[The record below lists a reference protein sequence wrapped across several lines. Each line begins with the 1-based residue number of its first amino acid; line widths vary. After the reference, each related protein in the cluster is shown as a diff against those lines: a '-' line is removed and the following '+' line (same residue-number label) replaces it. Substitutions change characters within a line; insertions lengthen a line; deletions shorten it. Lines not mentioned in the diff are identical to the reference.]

1 MPPPPRWGAALAS
14 RSGTAW
20 PPPHLPR
27 GPMEAPGPGAG
38 PPAAQSCPRETLP
51 PLPHPQTHSSLHFA
65 PKSTNPAARTRRPAR
80 YRSARHSEGQRRRGL
95 MELPGQP
102 ASAPR
107 PSPRPTSPAA
117 ARAARAPGPAAA
129 QAAPL
134 PAGGSPV
141 IPRLRARQTAP
152 PLSPAPLRAAALC
165 P

>member
-1 MPPPPRWGAALAS
+1 MKSTESSTPGSGPIKTINKRGSFQRLCRISVTAPPVT
-14 RSGTAW
+14 TAI
-20 PPPHLPR
+20 HNCL
-27 GPMEAPGPGAG
+27 
-38 PPAAQSCPRETLP
+38 
-51 PLPHPQTHSSLHFA
+51 HSLHRLMSQAFF
-65 PKSTNPAARTRRPAR
+65 RRPAR
-80 YRSARHSEGQRRRGL
+80 YRCARHSEGQRRRGL

-102 ASAPR
+102 ARAPR